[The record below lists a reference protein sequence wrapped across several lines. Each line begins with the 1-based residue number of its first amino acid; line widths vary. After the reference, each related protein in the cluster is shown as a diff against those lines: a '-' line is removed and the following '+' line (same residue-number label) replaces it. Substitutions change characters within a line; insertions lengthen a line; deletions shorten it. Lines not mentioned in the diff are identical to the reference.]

1 MNNALMTFAV
11 VMVLAFGTT
20 ACGNKTP
27 SENAKSAEQA
37 VSDAAKATG
46 AAVGDAAKATGE
58 YLSGSKDTAVK
69 NAEEAVNWI
78 EKKWQE
84 LHAKAVPT
92 TDEAKADLQKAKD
105 KMAEILADAKVKL
118 VQAKDA
124 SADAWQRDV
133 KPGLET
139 ALRKARELY
148 EDVAAKFSNK

>member
-1 MNNALMTFAV
+1 MSNTQMTFAV
-11 VMVLAFGTT
+11 VMVLALGTT
-20 ACGNKTP
+20 ACGNKTA
-27 SENAKSAEQA
+27 SERAKSVGQD

-46 AAVGDAAKATGE
+46 NAINDAAKATGE
-58 YLSGSKDTAVK
+58 YLTGSKDTAVK
-69 NAEEAVNWI
+69 DAEKALTEI

-105 KMAEILADAKVKL
+105 KMAQILAEAKAKL
-118 VQAKDA
+118 VEAKDA
-124 SADAWQRDV
+124 GDDAWQRNV

-139 ALRKARELY
+139 ALQKARELY